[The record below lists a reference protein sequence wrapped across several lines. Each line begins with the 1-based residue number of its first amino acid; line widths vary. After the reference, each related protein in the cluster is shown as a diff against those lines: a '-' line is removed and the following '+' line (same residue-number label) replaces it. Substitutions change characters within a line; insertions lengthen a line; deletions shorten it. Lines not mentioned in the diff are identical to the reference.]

1 VFVYYGRL
9 AGGNISVRYLIL
21 SDIHANMTAFDTV
34 LDAAKGKWDKA
45 VCLGDLVG
53 YGPDPN
59 EVIERVRELDALTIR
74 GNHDKAVT
82 GLTNPEEFNPVAH
95 AAVLW
100 TRERIQPGNLEYL
113 EKLAKGPIQAGTFS
127 MVHGAVYDEDEYVFG
142 PEQAADGLLSAPTP
156 VVFFGHTHIQG
167 GFTLRGHDVGS
178 LQTKPLLPDEST
190 TISIAPGTSYLLNP
204 GSIGQPRDGDTR
216 AAFAIADLENGTV
229 EFWRVPYDVQDVQQR
244 MMTAGLPEPLI
255 LRLSFGR

>member
-1 VFVYYGRL
+1 MVVL
-9 AGGNISVRYLIL
+9 LGGSISLRYLIL
-21 SDIHANMTAFDTV
+21 SDIHANITAFDTILEAV
-34 LDAAKGKWDKA
+34 RGKWDKA

-59 EVIERVRELDALTIR
+59 EVVERVRELDALTIR

-82 GLTNPEEFNPVAH
+82 GLANPEEFNPVAH
-95 AAVLW
+95 FAVLW
-100 TRERIQPGNLEYL
+100 TREKLRPENYEYL
-113 EKLAKGPIQAGTFS
+113 EKLPKGPVQAGAFS
-127 MVHGAVYDEDEYVFG
+127 MVHGAVHDEDEYVFG
-142 PEQAADGLLSAPTP
+142 PDQAADGLLDAPTP

-178 LQTKPLLPDEST
+178 QHTRPVLPEST
-190 TISIAPGTSYLLNP
+190 LTLTLAKGTSYLLNP

-216 AAFAIADLENGTV
+216 AAFAIADLEKNSV
-229 EFWRVPYDVQDVQQR
+229 EFWRLPYDVQDVQRR
-244 MMTAGLPEPLI
+244 MTEAGLPEPLI

>member
-1 VFVYYGRL
+1 MFTFVL
-9 AGGNISVRYLIL
+9 GGPGLKYLII
-21 SDIHANMTAFDTV
+21 SDIHANITALRTV

-59 EVIERVRELDALTIR
+59 EAIDLVREIDAVTIR

-95 AAVLW
+95 FAVIW
-100 TRERIQPGNLEYL
+100 TRERISPGNLEYL
-113 EKLAKGPIQAGTFS
+113 QKLPKGPVQVANFS

-142 PEQAADGLLSAPTP
+142 PEQAADGLVDAPTP

-167 GFTLRGHDVGS
+167 GFTLHNHDVGT
-178 LQTKPLLPDEST
+178 LHTKPVVPNETLS
-190 TISIAPGTSYLLNP
+190 IQIAPGTSYLLNP

-216 AAFAIADLENGTV
+216 AAFAIADLDAKTV

>member
-1 VFVYYGRL
+1 L
-9 AGGNISVRYLIL
+9 KYLII
-21 SDIHANMTAFDTV
+21 SDIHANKTAFDTV
-34 LDAAKGKWDKA
+34 LEAAKGKWDKA

-59 EVIERVRELDALTIR
+59 EAIDRVRELDAVTIR

-100 TRERIQPGNLEYL
+100 TRERISPENMEYL
-113 EKLAKGPIQAGTFS
+113 HNLPQGPLKEGPFS

-142 PEQAADGLLSAPTP
+142 PEQAADGLIDAPTP

-167 GFTLRGHDVGS
+167 GFTLRGHDVGT
-178 LQTKPLLPDEST
+178 LHTRPQAPTEML
-190 TISIAPGTSYLLNP
+190 SIQLARGTSYLLNP
-204 GSIGQPRDGDTR
+204 GSIGQPRDGDSR
-216 AAFAIADLENGTV
+216 AGFAIFDPESQTV

-244 MMTAGLPEPLI
+244 MMAAGLPEPLI

>member
-1 VFVYYGRL
+1 VFVYDIRL
-9 AGGNISVRYLIL
+9 ARGSLGVRYLIL
-21 SDIHANMTAFDTV
+21 SDIHANLTAFDTV
-34 LDAAKGKWDKA
+34 LEAAKGKWDKA

-59 EVIERVRELDALTIR
+59 EVIERIRALDAVTIR

-100 TRERIQPGNLEYL
+100 TREHIQPGNFEYL
-113 EKLAKGPIQAGTFS
+113 KNLPKGPIRAGAFS
-127 MVHGAVYDEDEYVFG
+127 MVHGAVHDEDEYVFG
-142 PEQAADGLLSAPTP
+142 PEQAADGLLDAPTP

-167 GFTLRGHDVGS
+167 AFTLRGHDIGS
-178 LQTKPLLPDEST
+178 LHTKPVLPNSST
-190 TISIAPGTSYLLNP
+190 TLSIDPATSYLLNP

-216 AAFAIADLENGTV
+216 AGFAIADLENQSV
-229 EFWRVPYDVQDVQQR
+229 EFWRVPYDIEDVQKR

>member
-1 VFVYYGRL
+1 MK
-9 AGGNISVRYLIL
+9 YLIL
-21 SDIHANMTAFDTV
+21 SDIHANKTAFDTV
-34 LDAAKGKWDKA
+34 LETAKGKWDKA

-59 EVIERVRELDALTIR
+59 EAIDRVRELDAVTIR

-100 TRERIQPGNLEYL
+100 TRERISPENMEYL
-113 EKLAKGPIQAGTFS
+113 QKLPQGPLKTGGFS

-142 PEQAADGLLSAPTP
+142 PEQAADGLIDAPTP

-167 GFTLRGHDVGS
+167 GFTLRGHDVGTLHTRPQAPTES
-178 LQTKPLLPDEST
+178 L
-190 TISIAPGTSYLLNP
+190 SIQLARGTSYLLNP
-204 GSIGQPRDGDTR
+204 GSIGQPRDGDSR
-216 AAFAIADLENGTV
+216 AGFAIFDPDSQTV

-244 MMTAGLPEPLI
+244 MMAAGLPEPLI